1 LAPNFT
7 AHRGEVFSAHR
18 AIFSSLLIAISW
30 ASRQNLLNPLPLVHM
45 GILAHV
51 LLFDIEQIVLLL
63 IKMEP

>member
-1 LAPNFT
+1 V
-7 AHRGEVFSAHR
+7 VFSAHR
-18 AIFSSLLIAISW
+18 AIFSSLVIAISW
-30 ASRQNLLNPLPLVHM
+30 ASRQNLLNSLPLVHM